1 MADKIFP
8 ASKSATN
15 PSVAAAAAAAKPQ
28 IYNAARPV
36 YRSHPHRNRRSC
48 YCYCCLWIIFIIML
62 LIVISAIAAAVVFLL
77 YRPHRPSF
85 SVSNLQISQF
95 NLTSSNQLNTRFNLT
110 LAASNPNNKMTFYYD
125 PVSVSVNS
133 NGVDVGDGSI
143 PAFVA
148 AKKST
153 KTLKAVVRG
162 ENVDYKSDLKSD
174 LKEKK
179 SLLLKIEMNAKVK
192 VKIGRCESK
201 KAHVRVV
208 CDGIKAVDPR
218 GESATAAVIKN
229 SKCKVDLRIK
239 IWKWTI

>member
-8 ASKSATN
+8 TSKPTTNVN
-15 PSVAAAAAAAKPQ
+15 PSVTVTKPQ

-48 YCYCCLWIIFIIML
+48 YCCLWIIFIIML
-62 LIVISAIAAAVVFLL
+62 LIIISAIAAAVVFLM

-85 SVSNLQISQF
+85 SVSNLQITQF
-95 NLTSSNQLNTRFNLT
+95 NLTSSNRLTTRFNLT
-110 LAASNPNNKMTFYYD
+110 LAARNPNNKMIFYYD

-143 PAFVA
+143 PAFAA

-153 KTLKAVVRG
+153 TTLKAVVRG
-162 ENVDYKSDLKSD
+162 ENVDYKSDL
-174 LKEKK
+174 K

-201 KAHVRVV
+201 KADVRVV
-208 CDGIKAVDPR
+208 CNGIKAVEDVAFFVTSLMYN
-218 GESATAAVIKN
+218 GS
-229 SKCKVDLRIK
+229 
-239 IWKWTI
+239 